1 MAWVRDISS
10 LYDFLGYV
18 VLRAPN
24 RFPREDY
31 LSDGEQMTLDR
42 AFAEL
47 RHGVHLIERHFPGA
61 DARRGLSA
69 ILEQALASYR
79 AGDEVGGAHKLQDFE
94 KLVFKE

>member
-1 MAWVRDISS
+1 MPWVRDIGS

-31 LSDGEQMTLDR
+31 LSDEEQMTLNR

-47 RHGVHLIERHFPGA
+47 RQGVRLVEKDFPGA
-61 DARRGLSA
+61 DAKRGLSA
-69 ILEQALASYR
+69 ILEQALALYR
-79 AGDEVGGAHKLQDFE
+79 AGDDVGGAHKLQDFE
-94 KLVFKE
+94 RLIFKE